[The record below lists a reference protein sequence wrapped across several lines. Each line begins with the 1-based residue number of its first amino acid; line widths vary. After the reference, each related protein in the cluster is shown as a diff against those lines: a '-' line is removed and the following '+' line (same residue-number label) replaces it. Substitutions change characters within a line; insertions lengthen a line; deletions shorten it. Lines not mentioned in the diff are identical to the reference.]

1 MIELPCSTQCCAHI
15 WIDMWWNIC
24 YKLTILTVDYLKN
37 KYKKVSNTSH
47 AIFRDILS
55 LSDYKWLI
63 VTNVR
68 HGSNYA
74 FALAVFRAPFFWES
88 ERERECWK
96 YWIAKS
102 VIIKSLHK
110 KNLTYFV
117 NGMHF
122 WGCRIGLSREN
133 KILEAFVIFSWKET
147 KRYKKDSRGRWK
159 IQALSA
165 SGNLRLCFATHSG
178 ECDISFPL
186 SGSSAL
192 FRCNHSGPAKKVLLV
207 ATTMR

>member
-1 MIELPCSTQCCAHI
+1 MWLSFHALHSVVLTSGLTCGEIFVTNLHFKTWII
-15 WIDMWWNIC
+15 WKINI
-24 YKLTILTVDYLKN
+24 
-37 KYKKVSNTSH
+37 KKVSNTSH

-74 FALAVFRAPFFWES
+74 FALAVFRAPFFLRKRKRKGMLEILN
-88 ERERECWK
+88 CK
-96 YWIAKS
+96 ICNNKIIAQ
-102 VIIKSLHK
+102 

-192 FRCNHSGPAKKVLLV
+192 FRCNHSGPAKKCC
-207 ATTMR
+207 